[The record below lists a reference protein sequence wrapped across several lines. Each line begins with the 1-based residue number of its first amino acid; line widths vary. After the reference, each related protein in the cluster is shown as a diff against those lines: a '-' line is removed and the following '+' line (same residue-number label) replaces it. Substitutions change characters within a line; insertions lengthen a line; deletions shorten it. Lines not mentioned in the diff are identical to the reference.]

1 MYIKLMVIII
11 YAAELLLH
19 NGELRRKN
27 YHLTK
32 CLEYNNLINRLIYL
46 RLG

>member
-32 CLEYNNLINRLIYL
+32 SMKYDNLINILIYL